1 MVFGY
6 KQEPEKSE
14 KRVQNSKWRVK
25 EANKMGKKWEGWG
38 NIRPYEVD
46 KAFVGEKTEE
56 RGKVTRKVESQA
68 R

>member
-14 KRVQNSKWRVK
+14 KRVQNPKWRVK

-46 KAFVGEKTEE
+46 KACVGEKTE
-56 RGKVTRKVESQA
+56 
-68 R
+68 